1 MIFALL
7 LAAVV
12 ITGCGDAHS
21 HSHKADEHDVKLQLT
36 AYGNDFEVY
45 AEATPFVVGEKSDIL
60 AHFTLLNNFKP
71 LTGGSVT
78 ASLIVGGKKVIETVK
93 TPAHPGIY
101 KFNLT
106 PETAGR
112 GQIVFDI
119 QSDSVKS
126 QIIVKDVNVYT
137 KREDAQHAAA
147 DAVVESSNAVVFTKE
162 MSWKVDFSTEPCRKE
177 PFGQVIRTMAQVEPT
192 QGDERVIIAK
202 AGGIVTFHSN
212 DITDG
217 KAVNVNQPIVYIN
230 SGDMADDNLIVR
242 YKEAESN
249 YNLAQKEYERKKTLA
264 ADKIVAESE
273 MLKAKADYEAAAAI
287 YSNLRKNFAS
297 GGQAVTSPISGFIKR
312 LLVSNGQYVE
322 AGQTIASVA
331 QNRNLFIRAEIPS
344 RYYSLLG
351 NIETANIRLLNDK
364 SVYSLSDVGGTMV
377 SYGKSV
383 DANNPLLPVVFKVN
397 NTIDLLPGSFV
408 EMYIKTRNTQPAITV
423 ASISIVEEMGN
434 YFVYVQLTPEF
445 FEKREVRIG
454 QTDGKRTEI
463 VSGLKEGERVVGKGA
478 ILVKLAQASGTLDA
492 HSGHVH

>member
-1 MIFALL
+1 MR
-7 LAAVV
+7 
-12 ITGCGDAHS
+12 
-21 HSHKADEHDVKLQLT
+21 
-36 AYGNDFEVY
+36 AYGVSLAELEEVGRS
-45 AEATPFVVGEKSDIL
+45 FS
-60 AHFTLLNNFKP
+60 NNSV
-71 LTGGSVT
+71 GSVIRDYGNEYALRGMART
-78 ASLIVGGKKVIETVK
+78 TDLEALGNSLVK
-93 TPAHPGIY
+93 TVNGKPIVLSDVADVTIGHALRMGNASQNAKPSVILSVS
-101 KFNLT
+101 KQPNINTLKVTEQIEANL
-106 PETAGR
+106 
-112 GQIVFDI
+112 
-119 QSDSVKS
+119 
-126 QIIVKDVNVYT
+126 
-137 KREDAQHAAA
+137 
-147 DAVVESSNAVVFTKE
+147 
-162 MSWKVDFSTEPCRKE
+162 
-177 PFGQVIRTMAQVEPT
+177 
-192 QGDERVIIAK
+192 
-202 AGGIVTFHSN
+202 N
-212 DITDG
+212 DIKKSLPSD
-217 KAVNVNQPIVYIN
+217 
-230 SGDMADDNLIVR
+230 VR
-242 YKEAESN
+242 MD
-249 YNLAQKEYERKKTLA
+249 T
-264 ADKIVAESE
+264 
-273 MLKAKADYEAAAAI
+273 
-287 YSNLRKNFAS
+287 
-297 GGQAVTSPISGFIKR
+297 KR

-322 AGQTIASVA
+322 AGQPIASVA

-423 ASISIVEEMGN
+423 PSISIVEEMGN